1 MDGEKYSDLFKPI
14 LSFVNQRQN
23 RRQDFYGDSGS
34 TFQYFWHKS
43 PHYFEYAE
51 YHIVTVGCVQPTHN
65 FPFDSQECY
74 FQFYDPEKSQNFCK
88 FDIAVISGKSEV
100 QIKNHGL
107 DFDIKAESIETNV
120 IKIESY
126 EYDTA
131 GLLFKFKKVNVW
143 AIITGYF
150 LPTGIYS
157 VLSGLSFT
165 IPREQVNTLV
175 SQNI

>member
-1 MDGEKYSDLFKPI
+1 MKVESEKYSDLFKPR

-34 TFQYFWHKS
+34 SFQYFWHKS

-51 YHIVTVGCVQPTHN
+51 YHIVTVGCVQPTEN
-65 FPFDSQECY
+65 FPFDSQKCQ
-74 FQFYDPEKSQNFCK
+74 FQFYEPENSQVY
-88 FDIAVISGKSEV
+88 IVLEQALISGKSKVHIE
-100 QIKNHGL
+100 NHGL
-107 DFDIKAESIETNV
+107 DFDITAESIETSI
-120 IKIESY
+120 IKIEAY
-126 EYDTA
+126 EYATA
-131 GLLFKFKKVNVW
+131 GVLFKFNKVNVW

-165 IPREQVNTLV
+165 IPREQVNK
-175 SQNI
+175 